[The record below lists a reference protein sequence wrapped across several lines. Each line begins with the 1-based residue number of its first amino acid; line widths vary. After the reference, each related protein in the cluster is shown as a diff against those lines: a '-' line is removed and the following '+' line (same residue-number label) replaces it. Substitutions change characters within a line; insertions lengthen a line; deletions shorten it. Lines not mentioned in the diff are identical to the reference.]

1 MQTINKRVNP
11 REDDQRLRLRVGAT
25 LLCTI
30 VLVQAL
36 SALLVLH

>member
-1 MQTINKRVNP
+1 MQAINKQVNP
-11 REDDQRLRLRVGAT
+11 RDHDQRLRLRVGAT

-30 VLVQAL
+30 VLIQAL

>member
-1 MQTINKRVNP
+1 MQAINRRVNP
-11 REDDQRLRLRVGAT
+11 PHEDKGLRLRVGAT
-25 LLCTI
+25 LLCVI